1 MSNQDDLA
9 VEWSDIEGEGLVRVF
24 PVTAFKTGFVLT
36 AHIGLAAEQTDYY
49 PEILLTSKK
58 VIVTIP
64 PHDDG
69 LDHRLAHAIDDVLD
83 DAAKQQ

>member
-1 MSNQDDLA
+1 MTNQDDLA

-24 PVTAFKTGFVLT
+24 PVESFRAGFVLT
-36 AHIGLAAEQTDYY
+36 AHIGLAAEQSDYY
-49 PEILLTSKK
+49 PEVQLSARK

-69 LDHRLAHAIDDVLD
+69 LDHRLAHAIDDVLSN
-83 DAAKQQ
+83 AAES